1 MKRVKSDKFDF
12 SLARRMGFSLFAA
25 IIIGEIIIM
34 SVVNNINFPSA
45 FERTVA
51 DALLL
56 ALLVIP
62 VVYYI
67 VVIPLRKQ
75 IRLKQEA
82 TEALRNSEANLQTI
96 IYTIPDYV
104 WLKSPDGVF
113 LSCNKM
119 FTRFFGVSEKEIIG
133 KTDYDFVDKELAD
146 FFRENDMN
154 AVREKRPVVNEEWI
168 TLADGERIL
177 LETIKTPVYN
187 STGLLIGVLGI
198 GRDITARH
206 YTENEIREKN
216 EQLLKIQMEKDK
228 FFSVIVHDIKT
239 PFNSFLGLTD
249 YLNQELVNLPQD
261 ELMEI
266 ASALKNS
273 AENLHALLD
282 DMLVW
287 ARMERGMIP
296 YNPREVLLAPVLK
309 ESTEPLLEL
318 ASSKNIELNCEV
330 EPYETVY
337 ADRYLLQTILRN
349 LISNAL
355 KFTRA
360 GGKVEVFA
368 VKKAGMLEISVKDSG
383 IGITPEM
390 KENLFKFMSVNNRKG
405 TEGEPSTGLGLVVC
419 KDFAEKMGGTL
430 NVESVPDS
438 GSRFYFT
445 IPANHPDK

>member
-113 LSCNKM
+113 LTCNKM
-119 FTRFFGVSEKEIIG
+119 FTRFFGASEQEIIG
-133 KTDYDFVDKELAD
+133 KTDYDFVEKELAD
-146 FFRENDMN
+146 FFRANDMN

-168 TLADGERIL
+168 TLADGEMIL

-187 STGLLIGVLGI
+187 SNGLLIGVLGI

-206 YTENEIREKN
+206 YSENEIREKN
-216 EQLLKIQMEKDK
+216 EQLVKIQMEKDK

-249 YLNQELVNLPQD
+249 YLSQELVNLPQD
-261 ELMEI
+261 ELREV
-266 ASALKNS
+266 ASALKSS
-273 AENLHALLD
+273 AENLHILLE

-296 YNPREVLLAPVLK
+296 YNPRELILAPVLK

-318 ASSKNIELNCEV
+318 ASSKNIELKCEV

-337 ADRYLLQTILRN
+337 ADRYLLQTIFRN

-355 KFTRA
+355 KFTHS
-360 GGKVEVFA
+360 GGVVTVSAARKG
-368 VKKAGMLEISVKDSG
+368 GMVEISVQDSG

-390 KENLFKFMSVNNRKG
+390 KKNLFKFMSVNNRKG

-419 KDFAEKMGGTL
+419 KDFAEKMGGNL
-430 NVESVPDS
+430 DVESVPDS
-438 GSRFYFT
+438 GSRFFFT
-445 IPANHPDK
+445 LPANHPDK

>member
-1 MKRVKSDKFDF
+1 MKRIKSEKFDF
-12 SLARRMGFSLFAA
+12 SLARRMGIYLFAA
-25 IIIGEIIIM
+25 IIIGEVIIM
-34 SVVNNINFPSA
+34 TVVNNVNFSSG

-51 DALLL
+51 DAILL
-56 ALLVIP
+56 ALLIIP

-75 IRLKQEA
+75 IRLKNEA
-82 TEALRNSEANLQTI
+82 TEALRNSEANLQAI

-113 LSCNKM
+113 ITCNKV
-119 FTRFFGVSEKEIIG
+119 FTRFFGTTEKEIVG

-146 FFRENDMN
+146 FFRANDMH
-154 AVREKRPVVNEEWI
+154 AVKAKKPVMNEEWI
-168 TLADGERIL
+168 NLADGERIL

-187 STGLLIGVLGI
+187 SNGLLIGVLGI

-206 YTENEIREKN
+206 NTENEIREKN

-261 ELMEI
+261 ELTEI
-266 ASALKNS
+266 ASALKSS
-273 AENLHALLD
+273 AETLHALLD

-296 YNPREVLLAPVLK
+296 FNPREILLAPLLR

-318 ASSKNIELNCEV
+318 AASKSIELKCEI

-337 ADRYLLQTILRN
+337 ADKYLLQTILRN
-349 LISNAL
+349 LVSNAL
-355 KFTRA
+355 KFTHT
-360 GGKVEVFA
+360 GGAVSVTAARKGGIIEV
-368 VKKAGMLEISVKDSG
+368 SVTDSG
-383 IGITPEM
+383 IGISPEM
-390 KENLFKFMSVNNRKG
+390 QKNLFRFMSVNNRKG

-430 NVESVPDS
+430 EVDSVPDS
-438 GSRFYFT
+438 GSRFFFT
-445 IPANHPDK
+445 VPSNHPEN

>member
-1 MKRVKSDKFDF
+1 MKRIKSDKFDF

-34 SVVNNINFPSA
+34 SVVNNYNFSST

-56 ALLVIP
+56 ALLIIP

-82 TEALRNSEANLQTI
+82 TEAFLNSEANMQTI
-96 IYTIPDYV
+96 IHTIPDYI
-104 WLKSPDGVF
+104 WLKSPDGIY

-119 FTRFFGVSEKEIIG
+119 FTLFFGVPESELIG
-133 KTDYDFVDKELAD
+133 KSDYDFVDKELAD
-146 FFRENDMN
+146 FFRQNDLN
-154 AVREKRPVVNEEWI
+154 AIKANRPVINEEWI
-168 TLADGERIL
+168 TLADGERIF
-177 LETIKTPVYN
+177 LETIKTPVFN
-187 STGLLIGVLGI
+187 SNGVLFGVLGI
-198 GRDITARH
+198 GRDITLRH
-206 YTENEIREKN
+206 NIEIDIKNKN

-239 PFNSFLGLTD
+239 PFNNFRGLTE
-249 YLNQELVNLPQD
+249 YLDEEASSLSQD
-261 ELMEI
+261 ELKEI
-266 ASALKNS
+266 TSALKMS
-273 AENLHALLD
+273 ADNLHAMLE

-296 YNPREVLLAPVLK
+296 FNPREYILIPLIR
-309 ESTEPLLEL
+309 ESIEPLQDL
-318 ASSKNIELNCEV
+318 ASSKNIEIVCSV
-330 EPYETVY
+330 DSYETVY
-337 ADRYLLQTILRN
+337 ADKYLIQTILRN

-355 KFTRA
+355 KFTHT
-360 GGKVEVFA
+360 GGKVVLTA
-368 VKKAGMLEISVKDSG
+368 KRADKMIEISVKDSG
-383 IGITPEM
+383 IGMSAEM
-390 KENLFKFMSVNNRKG
+390 VRNLFEFKSVNNRKG
-405 TEGEPSTGLGLVVC
+405 TEGEPTTGLGLVVC

-430 NVESVPDS
+430 DVESAPDS

-445 IPANHPDK
+445 VPAHHPDK

>member
-113 LSCNKM
+113 LTCNKM
-119 FTRFFGVSEKEIIG
+119 FTRFFGASEQEIIG
-133 KTDYDFVDKELAD
+133 KTDYNFVEKELAD
-146 FFRENDMN
+146 FFRANDMN

-187 STGLLIGVLGI
+187 SNGLLIGVLGI

-206 YTENEIREKN
+206 NTENEIREKN
-216 EQLLKIQMEKDK
+216 EQLLKIQIEKDK

-249 YLNQELVNLPQD
+249 YLSQELVNLPQD
-261 ELMEI
+261 ELREV
-266 ASALKNS
+266 ASALKSS
-273 AENLHALLD
+273 AENLHILLE

-383 IGITPEM
+383 IGIAPEM

-405 TEGEPSTGLGLVVC
+405 TDGEPSTGLGLVVC

>member
-1 MKRVKSDKFDF
+1 MKRIKSDKFYF
-12 SLARRMGFSLFAA
+12 SLARRMGISLFAA

-34 SVVNNINFPSA
+34 TVVNNVNFSSA
-45 FERTVA
+45 FEKTVA
-51 DALLL
+51 DVLLL
-56 ALLVIP
+56 ALLIIP

-75 IRLKQEA
+75 ILLKNEA
-82 TEALRNSEANLQTI
+82 TEALRNSEANLQAI

-113 LSCNKM
+113 LTCNKM
-119 FTRFFGVSEKEIIG
+119 FTRIFGSTEKEIVG

-146 FFRENDMN
+146 FFRANDLN
-154 AVREKRPVVNEEWI
+154 AVKAVKPVMNEEWI

-187 STGLLIGVLGI
+187 SNGLLIGVLGI
-198 GRDITARH
+198 GRDITARNN
-206 YTENEIREKN
+206 TENEIREKN

-239 PFNSFLGLTD
+239 PFNSFLGLTE
-249 YLNQELVNLPQD
+249 YLNDELANLPKD

-266 ASALKNS
+266 ASALKSS
-273 AENLHALLD
+273 AENLHAMLE

-296 YNPREVLLAPVLK
+296 FNPGEILLVPLLR

-318 ASSKNIELNCEV
+318 AASKSIEFNCEI

-337 ADRYLLQTILRN
+337 ADKYLLQTVLRN
-349 LISNAL
+349 LVSNAL
-355 KFTRA
+355 KFTHT
-360 GGKVEVFA
+360 GGKVVLSAKRE
-368 VKKAGMLEISVKDSG
+368 GELLEISVKDSG
-383 IGITPEM
+383 IGMSAGMI
-390 KENLFKFMSVNNRKG
+390 ENLFEFRSVNNRKG
-405 TEGEPSTGLGLVVC
+405 TEGEPTTGLGLVVC

-430 NVESVPDS
+430 DVESVPDF
-438 GSRFYFT
+438 GSRFFFT
-445 IPANHPDK
+445 VPAHHPDK